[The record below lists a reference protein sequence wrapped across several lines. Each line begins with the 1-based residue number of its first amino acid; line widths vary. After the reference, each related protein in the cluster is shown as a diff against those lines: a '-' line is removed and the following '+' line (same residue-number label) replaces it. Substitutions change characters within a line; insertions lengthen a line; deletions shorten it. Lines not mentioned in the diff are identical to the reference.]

1 MGFHADLE
9 MNAKGLIFS
18 FTLFLVIFLL
28 VTETTQAHGVLTKD
42 ESCLRRDV
50 KEEIITEIRTRL
62 DILSAKSECC
72 EGACC
77 PPRWDKHGRSCY
89 YVEKTATSK
98 LQDARKKC
106 QDIGA
111 DLAIITSSNEN
122 RFIAN
127 LTKKYNINKGLGV
140 WFGLQRLAD
149 SKFYWIDGTPLEGHF
164 QAWGQGQPDN
174 SGGENCGHM
183 RGLVDQPPGQWNDLP
198 CSLGAGYAPYPD
210 LICEKS
216 ISYF

>member
-1 MGFHADLE
+1 M
-9 MNAKGLIFS
+9 
-18 FTLFLVIFLL
+18 
-28 VTETTQAHGVLTKD
+28 
-42 ESCLRRDV
+42 
-50 KEEIITEIRTRL
+50 
-62 DILSAKSECC
+62 
-72 EGACC
+72 
-77 PPRWDKHGRSCY
+77 
-89 YVEKTATSK
+89 EKTATSK
-98 LQDARKKC
+98 WQDARKKC
-106 QDIGA
+106 QNMGA
-111 DLAIITSSNEN
+111 DLAIITSLDEN

-127 LTKKYNINKGLGV
+127 LTKKYNINKGLGI

>member
-1 MGFHADLE
+1 MKLDAFQPGASHCAGSDQKCQRKHQLKKF
-9 MNAKGLIFS
+9 LIF
-18 FTLFLVIFLL
+18 FLFV
-28 VTETTQAHGVLTKD
+28 
-42 ESCLRRDV
+42 S
-50 KEEIITEIRTRL
+50 
-62 DILSAKSECC
+62 
-72 EGACC
+72 ACC
-77 PPRWDKHGRSCY
+77 PPLWDKHGDSCY

-98 LQDARKKC
+98 WQDARKKC
-106 QDIGA
+106 QNMGA
-111 DLAIITSSNEN
+111 DLAIITSSDEN
-122 RFIAN
+122 CFIAN
-127 LTKKYNINKGLGV
+127 LTKKYNIIKANGV
-140 WFGLQRLAD
+140 WLGLKRLAD

-183 RGLVDQPPGQWNDLP
+183 RGLPDPGHWNDLP

>member
-1 MGFHADLE
+1 

-28 VTETTQAHGVLTKD
+28 VTETTQAHGVFAKD

-50 KEEIITEIRTRL
+50 KEEIIKEIRTRL

-77 PPRWDKHGRSCY
+77 PPRWDKHGHSCY

-98 LQDARKKC
+98 WQDARKKC
-106 QDIGA
+106 QDMGA

-127 LTKKYNINKGLGV
+127 LTKKYNINKGLGI